1 MLNRFLPCLAVIFL
15 LLAQTSTALRAQE
28 SESRI
33 RVLVWDSQQ
42 PAQKSSYKNFLGNH
56 IAEHLKSFKDFEVR
70 SVRLDDPE
78 QGLSNEL
85 LDKTDVMIMWVHGR
99 KGEVSAARGKAVLE
113 KIKTGKLQFIA
124 LHSAHWATPFVEAMN
139 YRTIQNAKKAF
150 PAPEGEEVEFKIV
163 PPPRRYTTPKK
174 NSLPTPR
181 FYPRK
186 YPGGKTVVTVYQ
198 PNCCFPG
205 YRPDAK
211 PSHFNVVK
219 PGHPVARDLPRNF
232 TIPNTE
238 MYNEPFNVPDPDEVI
253 IEERWP
259 TGEWFRTAAV
269 WNIDKGKVFYF
280 RPGHETYRVFHEK
293 PMLKVIENT
302 VRWLGSFKQ

>member
-1 MLNRFLPCLAVIFL
+1 MLNKTSSRLAL
-15 LLAQTSTALRAQE
+15 ACLLALYLLPAAVVHAADKKT
-28 SESRI
+28 
-33 RVLVWDSQQ
+33 RVLVWDSRQ

-56 IAEHLKSFKDFEVR
+56 IAGHLKGFKEFEVK
-70 SVRLDDPE
+70 SVALDDPG
-78 QGLSNEL
+78 QGLSAAL
-85 LDKTDVMIMWVHGR
+85 LEQTDVMVMWVHGR
-99 KGEVSAARGKAVLE
+99 KGEVSSAKGKEILE
-113 KIKTGKLQFIA
+113 RIKAGKLQFIA

-139 YRTIQNAKKAF
+139 YRTIQEAKKAF
-150 PAPEGEEVEFKIV
+150 PAPEGETVEFKIV

-174 NSLPTPR
+174 NSLQTPR

-186 YPGGKTVVTVYQ
+186 YPGGKTVVTVHL

-205 YRPDAK
+205 YRPDGK
-211 PSHFNVVK
+211 PSHFNLVK
-219 PGHPVARDLPRNF
+219 PDHPVAKGLPRNF

-280 RPGHETYRVFHEK
+280 RPGHETYKVFHEK
-293 PMLKVIENT
+293 TMLKVVENA
-302 VRWLGSFKQ
+302 VRWLGSLKQ

>member
-15 LLAQTSTALRAQE
+15 LLAQSSTALRAQE
-28 SESRI
+28 GGSKI

-99 KGEVSAARGKAVLE
+99 KGEVSPARGKAVLE
-113 KIKTGKLQFIA
+113 KIKAGKLQFIA

-186 YPGGKTVVTVYQ
+186 YPGGKTVVTVYL

-280 RPGHETYRVFHEK
+280 RPGHETYKVFHEK
-293 PMLKVIENT
+293 TMLKVIENAT
-302 VRWLGSFKQ
+302 RWLGGLKK

>member
-1 MLNRFLPCLAVIFL
+1 MLNKASSRLALAFLMALYLLPLAVTP
-15 LLAQTSTALRAQE
+15 AADKKT
-28 SESRI
+28 
-33 RVLVWDSQQ
+33 RVLVWDSRQ
-42 PAQKSSYKNFLGNH
+42 PAQKSAYKNFLGNH
-56 IAEHLKSFKDFEVR
+56 IAEHLKGFKDLEVR
-70 SVRLDDPE
+70 SAALDDPE
-78 QGLSNEL
+78 QGLSDAL
-85 LDKTDVMIMWVHGR
+85 LEQTDVMVMWVHGR
-99 KGEVSAARGKAVLE
+99 KGEVSAAKGKAIVE
-113 KIKTGKLQFIA
+113 RIKAGKLQFIA

-139 YRTIQNAKKAF
+139 YRTLQEAKKAF
-150 PAPEGEEVEFKIV
+150 PAAEGETVEFKIV

-174 NSLPTPR
+174 SSLQTPR

-186 YPGGKTVVTVYQ
+186 YPGGKTVVTVHL

-205 YRPDAK
+205 YRPDGK
-211 PSHFNVVK
+211 PSHFNVLK
-219 PGHPVARDLPRNF
+219 TGHPVAKGLPRNF

-280 RPGHETYRVFHEK
+280 RPGHETYKVFHEK
-293 PMLKVIENT
+293 TMLKVVENA
-302 VRWLGSFKQ
+302 VRWLGSLKQ

>member
-1 MLNRFLPCLAVIFL
+1 MLNKNSSRLVITC
-15 LLAQTSTALRAQE
+15 LLALYLLPAATVHAADKKT
-28 SESRI
+28 
-33 RVLVWDSQQ
+33 RVLVWDSRQ

-56 IAEHLKSFKDFEVR
+56 IAEHLKGFKEFEVK
-70 SVRLDDPE
+70 SVALDDPG
-78 QGLSNEL
+78 QGLSAAL
-85 LDKTDVMIMWVHGR
+85 LEETDVMVMWVHGR
-99 KGEVSAARGKAVLE
+99 KGEVSAAKGKEILE
-113 KIKTGKLQFIA
+113 RIKAGKLQFIA

-139 YRTIQNAKKAF
+139 YRTLQDAKKAF
-150 PAPEGEEVEFKIV
+150 PAPEGETVEFKIV

-186 YPGGKTVVTVYQ
+186 YPGGKTVVTVHL

-211 PSHFNVVK
+211 PSHFNVLK
-219 PGHPVARDLPRNF
+219 PDHPVARDLPRNF

-293 PMLKVIENT
+293 TMLKVIENA
-302 VRWLGSFKQ
+302 VRWLGSLKQ

>member
-1 MLNRFLPCLAVIFL
+1 MLNRSLPCLAVIFL
-15 LLAQTSTALRAQE
+15 LLAQTSTTVRAQE
-28 SESRI
+28 SGSRI

-99 KGEVSAARGKAVLE
+99 KGEVSPARGKAVLE
-113 KIKTGKLQFIA
+113 KIKAGKLQFIA

-186 YPGGKTVVTVYQ
+186 YPGGKTVVTVYL

-219 PGHPVARDLPRNF
+219 PGHPVARDLPKNF

-238 MYNEPFNVPDPDEVI
+238 MYNEPFHVPDPDEVI

-280 RPGHETYRVFHEK
+280 RPGHETYKVFHEK
-293 PMLKVIENT
+293 TMLKVIENAT
-302 VRWLGSFKQ
+302 RWLGGLKQ

>member
-1 MLNRFLPCLAVIFL
+1 MLKRIIPCLVL
-15 LLAQTSTALRAQE
+15 LSLVLLQAPTQGLAQE
-28 SESRI
+28 EEGKI

-56 IAEHLKSFKDFEVR
+56 IAEHLKGFKDFEVK
-70 SVRLDDPE
+70 SVRLDDPG
-78 QGLSNEL
+78 QGLSNAL
-85 LDKTDVMIMWVHGR
+85 LDKTDVLVMWVHGR
-99 KGEVSAARGKAVLE
+99 KGEVSPARGKAVLE
-113 KIKTGKLQFIA
+113 RIKAGKLQFIA

-150 PAPEGEEVEFKIV
+150 PASEGEQIEFKIV
-163 PPPRRYTTPKK
+163 PPPRRYTTPKR

-186 YPGGKTVVTVYQ
+186 FPGGKTVVTIHL

-205 YRPDAK
+205 YRPDGK
-211 PSHFNVVK
+211 PSHFNIVK
-219 PGHPVARDLPRNF
+219 PDHPVARDLPKTF

-269 WNIDKGKVFYF
+269 WNIDKGKIFYF
-280 RPGHETYRVFHEK
+280 RPGHETYKVFHEK
-293 PMLKVIENT
+293 TMLKVIENAT
-302 VRWLGSFKQ
+302 RWLGGLQK

>member
-1 MLNRFLPCLAVIFL
+1 MLNKISSQLALVC
-15 LLAQTSTALRAQE
+15 LLALYLVPAAVVHSAE
-28 SESRI
+28 KI
-33 RVLVWDSQQ
+33 NRVLVWDSRQ

-56 IAEHLKSFKDFEVR
+56 IAEHLKSFKEFEVK
-70 SVRLDDPE
+70 SVALDDPG
-78 QGLSNEL
+78 QGLSAEL
-85 LDKTDVMIMWVHGR
+85 LEQTDVMVMWVHGR
-99 KGEVSAARGKAVLE
+99 KGEGSAAKGKEILE
-113 KIKTGKLQFIA
+113 RIKAGKLQFIA

-139 YRTIQNAKKAF
+139 YRTIQAAKKAF
-150 PAPEGEEVEFKIV
+150 PASEGETVEFKIV

-174 NSLPTPR
+174 NSLQTPR

-186 YPGGKTVVTVYQ
+186 YPGGKTVVTVHL

-205 YRPDAK
+205 YRSDGK
-211 PSHFNVVK
+211 PSHFNLLK
-219 PGHPVARDLPRNF
+219 PDHPVAKGLPRNF

-238 MYNEPFNVPDPDEVI
+238 MYNEPFNVPEPDEVI

-293 PMLKVIENT
+293 PMLKVIENA